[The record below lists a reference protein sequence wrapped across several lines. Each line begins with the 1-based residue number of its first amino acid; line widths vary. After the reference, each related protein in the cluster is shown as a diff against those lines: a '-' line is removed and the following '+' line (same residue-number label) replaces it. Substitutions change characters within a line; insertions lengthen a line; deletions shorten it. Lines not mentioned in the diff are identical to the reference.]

1 MTEKLTNIIVDKFL
15 LKDENDPE
23 RREILCFGITRI
35 LEDIPKTIGIF
46 LTGLMLSIVK
56 EMLVVSAILIGYKT
70 FVGGLHVKTNFAC
83 FIYSLLFYLVIIY
96 TAQFIVFESILYLY
110 ICLFIFAV
118 YCILVYAPADVPEI
132 PKVNEKLRRNLKIKS
147 IISLVILYI
156 VALVSKDMYFANL
169 IIYSIFF
176 TNVMT
181 TRTMYKIFKNE
192 YGYETYVPD
201 ELL

>member
-15 LKDENDPE
+15 LKDEADPE

-46 LTGLMLSIVK
+46 LTGLILGIVK

>member
-15 LKDENDPE
+15 LKDEQTDN
-23 RREILCFGITRI
+23 REVIAFGVKCM
-35 LEDIPKTIGIF
+35 LEEIPKTVGIF
-46 LTGLMLSIVK
+46 LVGYLLGIVK
-56 EMLVVSAILIGYKT
+56 EMLIVTIILMTYKL
-70 FVGGLHVKTNFAC
+70 FVGGVHAKTNFTC

-110 ICLFIFAV
+110 ICLFIFAI

>member
-46 LTGLMLSIVK
+46 LTGLILGIVK

-70 FVGGLHVKTNFAC
+70 FVGGVHVKTNFAC

>member
-15 LKDENDPE
+15 LKDEEVDN
-23 RREILCFGITRI
+23 REVIAFGVKCMI
-35 LEDIPKTIGIF
+35 EEIPKTVGIF
-46 LTGLMLSIVK
+46 LIGFFLGIVK
-56 EMLVVSAILIGYKT
+56 EMLVVTFILMAYKM
-70 FVGGLHVKTNFAC
+70 FVGGVHAKTNIAC

-96 TAQFIVFESILYLY
+96 TSQFIVFESILYLY

-118 YCILVYAPADVPEI
+118 YCIFVYVPADVPEI

-156 VALVSKDMYFANL
+156 VALVSKDMYFSNL
-169 IIYSIFF
+169 IVYSIFF

>member
-46 LTGLMLSIVK
+46 LTGLILGIVK

-132 PKVNEKLRRNLKIKS
+132 PKVNEK
-147 IISLVILYI
+147 
-156 VALVSKDMYFANL
+156 
-169 IIYSIFF
+169 
-176 TNVMT
+176 
-181 TRTMYKIFKNE
+181 
-192 YGYETYVPD
+192 
-201 ELL
+201 

>member
-15 LKDENDPE
+15 LKDEEVDN
-23 RREILCFGITRI
+23 REVIAFGVKCMI
-35 LEDIPKTIGIF
+35 EEIPKTVGIF
-46 LTGLMLSIVK
+46 LIGFFLGIVK
-56 EMLVVSAILIGYKT
+56 EMLVVTFILMAYKM
-70 FVGGLHVKTNFAC
+70 FVGGVHAKTNIAC

-96 TAQFIVFESILYLY
+96 TSQFIVFESILYLY

-118 YCILVYAPADVPEI
+118 YCIFVYVPADVPEI

-156 VALVSKDMYFANL
+156 VALVSKDMYFSNL
-169 IIYSIFF
+169 IVYSIFF
-176 TNVMT
+176 TNMMT

-192 YGYETYVPD
+192 YGFETYVPD

>member
-35 LEDIPKTIGIF
+35 LEDIPNTIGIF
-46 LTGLMLSIVK
+46 LSGLILGIVK

>member
-46 LTGLMLSIVK
+46 LTGLILGILK

-156 VALVSKDMYFANL
+156 MALVSKDMYFANL

>member
-46 LTGLMLSIVK
+46 LIGFILGIVK
-56 EMLVVSAILIGYKT
+56 EMLIVSAILMGYKT

-110 ICLFIFAV
+110 VCLFIFAV

-169 IIYSIFF
+169 MIYSIFF